1 MPDADE
7 VRSHLEGVIPS
18 DPYDWY
24 GNPAVQRE
32 VEKFARARYI
42 QGVSDKVLERIE
54 KMAESKVKD
63 YLKRLVKE
71 NMYVGVEIILEET
84 NSRDK

>member
-1 MPDADE
+1 LRDADE

-24 GNPAVQRE
+24 GNPAVQQE

-42 QGVSDKVLERIE
+42 QGVNDKVFE
-54 KMAESKVKD
+54 KIDQMADSKAKD
-63 YLKRLVKE
+63 YLKRLVKD
-71 NMYVGVEIILEET
+71 NMNVGIEIIIEGEGQP
-84 NSRDK
+84 